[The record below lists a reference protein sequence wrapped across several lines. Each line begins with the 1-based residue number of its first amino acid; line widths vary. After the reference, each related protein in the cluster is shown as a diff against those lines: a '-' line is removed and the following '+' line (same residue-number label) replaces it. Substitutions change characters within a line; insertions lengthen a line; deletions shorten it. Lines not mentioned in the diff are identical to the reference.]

1 MNVQSM
7 TKNLT
12 TQISKNSPTILT
24 GLSVAGLI
32 STTILAVRATPKAM
46 ELIQEERYQKAG
58 TTLPLPDL
66 TKKEIIQATYKCYI
80 PAAVMGTVT
89 IACIIGANNINLRR
103 NAALAS
109 LYSISEKTMKEYQ
122 NKVVET
128 FGKTKEQKVK
138 DEIAKDR
145 VHKNPI
151 SDNEII
157 ITGNG
162 ETLCYDALSGRYF
175 KSDIE
180 EIKRVMNKL
189 SRDLLSE
196 MFLSMNQVY
205 SELGLRGTK
214 MGDLV
219 GWHVA
224 DGLIE
229 PRFSSQLTENGTP
242 CLVIDFDVE
251 PRYYDGFND

>member
-122 NKVVET
+122 
-128 FGKTKEQKVK
+128 TK
-138 DEIAKDR
+138 
-145 VHKNPI
+145 
-151 SDNEII
+151 
-157 ITGNG
+157 
-162 ETLCYDALSGRYF
+162 L
-175 KSDIE
+175 
-180 EIKRVMNKL
+180 
-189 SRDLLSE
+189 
-196 MFLSMNQVY
+196 
-205 SELGLRGTK
+205 
-214 MGDLV
+214 
-219 GWHVA
+219 
-224 DGLIE
+224 
-229 PRFSSQLTENGTP
+229 
-242 CLVIDFDVE
+242 
-251 PRYYDGFND
+251 

>member
-58 TTLPLPDL
+58 EDL
-66 TKKEIIQATYKCYI
+66 TKKEIIQVTYKCYI

-89 IACIIGANNINLRR
+89 IACIIGANTINLRR
-103 NAALAS
+103 NAAIAS

-128 FGKTKEQKVK
+128 FGKNKEQKVK

-145 VHKNPI
+145 VHKNPT

-157 ITGNG
+157 ITGKG